1 MKKLTITIVMILMM
15 ALSCICLFLWLFMMP
30 NVLYKESD
38 FLKYHLLTNEKIKEA
53 PRISKNYFFEYY
65 PNDES
70 SPIYSS
76 VYFCDLRDMDNS
88 YNRMINYMKST
99 GYTVNNDEIW
109 YMKGFETIYDD
120 SFILSKSSV
129 VENEKKEHCLALTF
143 AENVK

>member
-1 MKKLTITIVMILMM
+1 MNKLTVTIVIILMM

-30 NVLYKESD
+30 NVIYKEND

-53 PRISKNYFFEYY
+53 PRISKNYFFGYY

-76 VYFCDLRDMDNS
+76 IYSCDLIDMENS
-88 YNRMINYMKST
+88 YNRIVDYIKST
-99 GYTVNNDEIW
+99 GYIVNNDAIW
-109 YMKGFETIYDD
+109 YMKGSETIYDD
-120 SFILSKSSV
+120 SFILSKSSIV
-129 VENEKKEHCLALTF
+129 GDKKKDHCLELTF